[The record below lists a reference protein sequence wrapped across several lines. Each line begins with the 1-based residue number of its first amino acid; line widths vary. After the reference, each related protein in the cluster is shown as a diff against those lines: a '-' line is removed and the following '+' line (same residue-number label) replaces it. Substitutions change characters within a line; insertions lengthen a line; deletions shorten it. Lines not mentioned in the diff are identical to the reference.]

1 MALAAVSDTSP
12 GAGVTLL
19 DRYLARQVLVYTG
32 LVMAVFVVLAALF
45 VFIDQQSDI
54 GKGHFGMLDAIAVTA
69 LLLPSQAFQLL
80 PVAALIGA
88 LLGLGNLARGS
99 ELIVVRATGGSVF
112 RVARAAAAAG
122 VLMLAV
128 ALLFGEFL
136 APPLEAYANQ
146 VKTTGKYSD
155 FGYAG
160 GGHVWLKEDNR
171 MISIDRQSSSTR
183 YGGVRIYELSADANG
198 QQHLA
203 MAAVADRAE
212 VTTPSQWRLHGYAMT
227 RPAETPVVAS
237 TTTLY
242 DWPIAINPE
251 FLAVA
256 TVDPDTLPL
265 RAVYRYIHH
274 LKHNDLETH
283 GWEVSFWS
291 RIARSLATVVL
302 CMFAVPFVFGPL
314 RSSGAGSRSLIG
326 ILVGVVYF
334 LINRTLEN
342 SGQVYGLSP
351 LVIAWAPFVV
361 LTTITLVAIR
371 RTR

>member
-1 MALAAVSDTSP
+1 MMN
-12 GAGVTLL
+12 LL

-54 GKGHFGMLDAIAVTA
+54 GKGSFGMVDAIVVTA
-69 LLLPSQAFQLL
+69 LLLPQQAFQLL

-99 ELIVVRATGGSVF
+99 ELIVIRATGGSVA

-122 VLMLAV
+122 VLMLVV

-155 FGYAG
+155 FSFAG
-160 GGHVWLKEDNR
+160 GGHVWLKEGQR
-171 MISIDRQSSSTR
+171 MISIDRQTTSTA
-183 YGGVRIYELSADANG
+183 YGGVRIYELEADANG
-198 QQHLA
+198 RQQLA
-203 MAAVADRAE
+203 MAAAADRAE
-212 VTTPSQWRLHGYAMT
+212 IAGPSQWRLRGYAMT
-227 RPAETPVVAS
+227 RPAETPVVTRADAVF
-237 TTTLY
+237 

-256 TVDPDTLPL
+256 AVDPDTLPL
-265 RAVYRYIHH
+265 RAVYRYIRH
-274 LKHNDLETH
+274 LQSNDLEAHT
-283 GWEVSFWS
+283 WEVSFWS

-314 RSSGAGSRSLIG
+314 RASGAGSRTLIG
-326 ILVGVVYF
+326 ILVGVAYF

-351 LVIAWAPFVV
+351 LLIAWAPFGV
-361 LTTITLVAIR
+361 LTTVTLVAIR